1 VEDMKERIG
10 RFKKWYP
17 KVVEKLKAKKG
28 SRRHSLF
35 VAPVGM
41 LGPTNPTKGAD
52 EDWVLV

>member
-1 VEDMKERIG
+1 MKERIG

-41 LGPTNPTKGAD
+41 LGPKNPTKGTD